1 MEQNENKI
9 IIVDEQGRERVCEIL
24 FTYQHPETEKNYV
37 VLYPI
42 DELDSDDEEMDLF
55 AYSFIENED
64 GDIFGDDFLDDDF
77 LDDEFLKEFE
87 MEMEK
92 LETESDS
99 EISFDDLDDI
109 LSGAKE
115 QMELVEKVTE
125 PEPIVEP

>member
-55 AYSFIENED
+55 AYSFVENENGD
-64 GDIFGDDFLDDDF
+64 GELKKLLDAA
-77 LDDEFLKEFE
+77 
-87 MEMEK
+87 
-92 LETESDS
+92 
-99 EISFDDLDDI
+99 I
-109 LSGAKE
+109 
-115 QMELVEKVTE
+115 
-125 PEPIVEP
+125 

>member
-24 FTYQHPETEKNYV
+24 FTYQHPETQKNYV

-64 GDIFGDDFLDDDF
+64 GDGELFT
-77 LDDEFLKEFE
+77 
-87 MEMEK
+87 
-92 LETESDS
+92 LETDEEYDMIN
-99 EISFDDLDDI
+99 EVIDQFYEDQLE
-109 LSGAKE
+109 GADE
-115 QMELVEKVTE
+115 E
-125 PEPIVEP
+125 

>member
-55 AYSFIENED
+55 AYSFVENENGDGELFTLETDEEYDMINEVIDQFYEDQAAELENED
-64 GDIFGDDFLDDDF
+64 
-77 LDDEFLKEFE
+77 K
-87 MEMEK
+87 
-92 LETESDS
+92 
-99 EISFDDLDDI
+99 
-109 LSGAKE
+109 
-115 QMELVEKVTE
+115 
-125 PEPIVEP
+125 

>member
-42 DELDSDDEEMDLF
+42 DELDSDEEEMDLF

-64 GDIFGDDFLDDDF
+64 GDGELFT
-77 LDDEFLKEFE
+77 
-87 MEMEK
+87 
-92 LETESDS
+92 LETDEEYDMIN
-99 EISFDDLDDI
+99 EVIDQFYEDQLE
-109 LSGAKE
+109 GADE
-115 QMELVEKVTE
+115 E
-125 PEPIVEP
+125 

>member
-55 AYSFIENED
+55 AVQ
-64 GDIFGDDFLDDDF
+64 GGFL
-77 LDDEFLKEFE
+77 EFFR
-87 MEMEK
+87 
-92 LETESDS
+92 
-99 EISFDDLDDI
+99 
-109 LSGAKE
+109 
-115 QMELVEKVTE
+115 KVGF
-125 PEPIVEP
+125 

>member
-64 GDIFGDDFLDDDF
+64 GDGELFT
-77 LDDEFLKEFE
+77 
-87 MEMEK
+87 
-92 LETESDS
+92 LETDEEYDMIN
-99 EISFDDLDDI
+99 EVIDQFYEDQLEGVD
-109 LSGAKE
+109 E
-115 QMELVEKVTE
+115 E
-125 PEPIVEP
+125 

>member
-64 GDIFGDDFLDDDF
+64 GDGELFT
-77 LDDEFLKEFE
+77 
-87 MEMEK
+87 
-92 LETESDS
+92 LETDEEYDMIN
-99 EISFDDLDDI
+99 EVIDQFYEDQLE
-109 LSGAKE
+109 GADE
-115 QMELVEKVTE
+115 E
-125 PEPIVEP
+125 